1 MGLDFGRWQI
11 RNFRADDTEDL
22 ARYANI
28 PTCSAT
34 CATLSRIRT
43 PCETPRS
50 KPATEAIVSGNG
62 FRYSDRNLRL
72 WLEREEIPHIMD
84 IKSSERLWTLTDRRL
99 LQVRADRLASGVAES
114 GWVRCS
120 AGNGAKGPRVYDWVA
135 VDTRPQRGLL
145 RPR

>member
-50 KPATEAIVSGNG
+50 KSATEAIVSGNG
-62 FRYSDRNLRL
+62 FRYSDRNLRF

-99 LQVRADRLASGVAES
+99 LQVRADRLASGVADPVGS
-114 GWVRCS
+114 GAAPGTAPRDHGSTIGSPWIL
-120 AGNGAKGPRVYDWVA
+120 ALKG
-135 VDTRPQRGLL
+135 GC
-145 RPR
+145 